1 LIEWLSVI
9 KNIKKVI
16 LRNPPLILL
25 SLVLLV
31 LPFLDGGTSHSAK
44 LILLSLP
51 LSLFLLSLAFRKIRI
66 KIDILFYLSL
76 LFLISAFIS
85 LFFSVSL
92 SLSLPS
98 FALLLS
104 LFIIFHLARAI
115 ITSKEDLRLIFGVIL
130 IAGLGLSLL
139 SLWYLLPFTVKPI
152 GSLNLVFIRYGHNHL
167 AEYLPFVLFP
177 SLFLFL
183 KGKKKEKLIFGILTL
198 FFFVVLILTFSRTSL
213 LFLPLTIGLILYKQ
227 GLVVKKKIK
236 FLFSL
241 LIILPLLFLLGILI
255 FSHTGFGYQ
264 VASEGNRD
272 YFLNSIAKPLV
283 FEKRI
288 VYWQQAWQGFLERP
302 FLGWGL
308 GTFRFVSLRFRDLP
322 IHYSNFTHNF
332 YLQVLVETGIFGFLL
347 CLGFLFTALK
357 KSFLLV
363 VKRKDPLLIGIF
375 WALVFSCLQSV
386 LDFGWHFLAITL
398 IFLILLGALTNEKI
412 K

>member
-1 LIEWLSVI
+1 MI

-51 LSLFLLSLAFRKIRI
+51 LPLFLLSLAFRKIRI

-363 VKRKDPLLIGIF
+363 V
-375 WALVFSCLQSV
+375 
-386 LDFGWHFLAITL
+386 
-398 IFLILLGALTNEKI
+398 
-412 K
+412 